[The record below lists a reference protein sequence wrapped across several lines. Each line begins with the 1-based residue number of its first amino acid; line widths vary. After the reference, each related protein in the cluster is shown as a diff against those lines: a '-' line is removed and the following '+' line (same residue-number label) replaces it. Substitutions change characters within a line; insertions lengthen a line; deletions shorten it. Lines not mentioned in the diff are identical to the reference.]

1 MIMTSSNFNNS
12 RLQKIEEM
20 LREDPND
27 AFLQYAAAL
36 EYEKSGNT
44 VKAIQVITALLEHE
58 PGYLGAYYQ
67 LGSMYESA
75 NQNDRAIEIYR
86 AGIELADQQKDVK
99 AKREL
104 SEALMLLLD
113 ED

>member
-1 MIMTSSNFNNS
+1 MTSSNFNNS

-20 LREDPND
+20 LRDDPND
-27 AFLQYAAAL
+27 SFLQYAAAL
-36 EYEKSGNT
+36 EHEKSGNT
-44 VKAIQVITALLEHE
+44 AKAIQVIRDLLHGE

-67 LGSMYESA
+67 LGSMYESV
-75 NQNDRAIEIYR
+75 NQNDQAIEIYR
-86 AGIELADQQKDVK
+86 TGIDLAEQQKDVK